1 MNKKELKSTK
11 AAAPVSV
18 TLDEKF
24 LVDNVLEED
33 SEVIKRMLNFKHI
46 LLKFKQILDEALLEV
61 ENVKQTD
68 VLLDEDLKNLQ
79 RELEQ
84 KNSIN

>member
-33 SEVIKRMLNFKHI
+33 SEVIKRI
-46 LLKFKQILDEALLEV
+46 
-61 ENVKQTD
+61 T
-68 VLLDEDLKNLQ
+68 
-79 RELEQ
+79 
-84 KNSIN
+84 